1 MTHGE
6 RAELQCAVTGFT
18 PGTISIVSSLQR
30 KEQPLRQLFH
40 WEIPNKKAFR
50 SSTKSFHLEDR
61 SDRNNKDAA
70 FTAEVP
76 KCEPDTKDG
85 TFRVTCRIVM
95 TPNESTDDGA
105 VLIVQVNHEAL
116 PVPFTEHF
124 GINIAGDPPEIN
136 GPILPKQIMH
146 GVKDTLQCQVTRF
159 TPGAMAIVFSL
170 RRKEQQQ
177 KVRLFH
183 WEIPNKE
190 TFQEFKG
197 RNVPLQN
204 RSDRDNQ
211 VVSFTAEE
219 QKCEPIGD
227 GSFRVNCN
235 INVIPDINLHDG
247 AELTV
252 EVHHEALDASIVK
265 SVILHIIAVPPKIT
279 TIESKPKEIK
289 HGEKTELQWAVTGFT
304 PGKMSIISSLQRNGE
319 QIRQL
324 FHWEAQDKKTFEGKG
339 SAFSLKHLSDGR
351 NKDASFAAQVPKCEK
366 DKDGTFRVKCS
377 ITVTPDVSRHNE
389 AELTVQVQHEALG
402 VCEPLIEK
410 LKLHVT
416 GGESA
421 SRQTQHSGR
430 FK

>member
-1 MTHGE
+1 MFTSGLSFCFVVPPKITIPKPRKMTHGE

-124 GINIAGDPPEIN
+124 GINIAG
-136 GPILPKQIMH
+136 
-146 GVKDTLQCQVTRF
+146 
-159 TPGAMAIVFSL
+159 
-170 RRKEQQQ
+170 
-177 KVRLFH
+177 
-183 WEIPNKE
+183 
-190 TFQEFKG
+190 
-197 RNVPLQN
+197 
-204 RSDRDNQ
+204 
-211 VVSFTAEE
+211 
-219 QKCEPIGD
+219 
-227 GSFRVNCN
+227 
-235 INVIPDINLHDG
+235 
-247 AELTV
+247 
-252 EVHHEALDASIVK
+252 
-265 SVILHIIAVPPKIT
+265 VPPKIT